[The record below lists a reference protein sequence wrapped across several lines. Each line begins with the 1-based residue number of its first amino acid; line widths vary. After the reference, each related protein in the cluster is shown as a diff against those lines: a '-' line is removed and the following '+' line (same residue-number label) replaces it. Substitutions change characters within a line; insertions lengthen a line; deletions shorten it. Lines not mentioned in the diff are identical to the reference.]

1 MILSAVSFIR
11 FFKRVDSF
19 CVIGSSCTP
28 DVVYTEVF
36 GALKKKKQE
45 VLAGALLDFIQ
56 LGMRV
61 PPDNVVTGGAFLY
74 LTNEERGPAAVRTLA
89 PAYWQH

>member
-1 MILSAVSFIR
+1 MKKDLNKHKQQAI
-11 FFKRVDSF
+11 
-19 CVIGSSCTP
+19 TP
-28 DVVYTEVF
+28 QQMLFAMLNPRQQELAAEVF

-56 LGMRV
+56 VGMRV

-74 LTNEERGPAAVRTLA
+74 LTHEERGPAAVRTLA

>member
-1 MILSAVSFIR
+1 MNTDLNKHKQQAA
-11 FFKRVDSF
+11 
-19 CVIGSSCTP
+19 TP
-28 DVVYTEVF
+28 QQMLFAMLNPRQQELVAEVF
-36 GALKKKKQE
+36 GSLKKKKQE